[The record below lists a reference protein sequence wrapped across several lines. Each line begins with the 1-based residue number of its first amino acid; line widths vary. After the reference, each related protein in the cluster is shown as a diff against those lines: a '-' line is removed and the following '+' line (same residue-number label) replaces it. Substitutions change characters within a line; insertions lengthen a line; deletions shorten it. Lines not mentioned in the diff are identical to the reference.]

1 MGYEL
6 TGQVWDPEGFVEF
19 LHPLDLSWAKG
30 ITLHHTG
37 TPSLEQRPHGF
48 KLQHMRNLQHF
59 YEKERRWSAGPHLF
73 VDDDQIFGLSSLERR
88 GVHAVSFNATHIGI
102 EVLGN
107 YDTEDPHSGRGLA
120 CWQTAAKACAA
131 ILAKTGWVAANIN
144 FHRDDPKTRKTC
156 PGSRIKKIWL
166 DQLVVGQADQIGPDD
181 TPEPPAGGWPDLTEE
196 IAAIEWQ
203 LRKLKEKLNA

>member
-6 TGQVWDPEGFVEF
+6 TGQVWDPQGFVEF
-19 LHPLDLSWAKG
+19 LRSQDLSWAKG

-37 TPSLEQRPHGF
+37 TPSLGQRPHGF
-48 KLQHMRNLQHF
+48 RLQHMRNLQHF
-59 YEKERRWSAGPHLF
+59 YQNERGWSAGPHLF

-107 YDTEDPHSGRGLA
+107 YDHEDPASGRGLA

-131 ILAKTGWVAANIN
+131 ILAKRGWVASCVN
-144 FHRDDPKTRKTC
+144 FHRDDPKTSKTC
-156 PGSRIKKIWL
+156 PGSRVKADWVHSLIR
-166 DQLVVGQADQIGPDD
+166 GQADQEGPTDRLVPND
-181 TPEPPAGGWPDLTEE
+181 GTPDVSEE
-196 IAAIEWQ
+196 ILAIEWQ
-203 LRKLKEKLNA
+203 LRKLKEKLK